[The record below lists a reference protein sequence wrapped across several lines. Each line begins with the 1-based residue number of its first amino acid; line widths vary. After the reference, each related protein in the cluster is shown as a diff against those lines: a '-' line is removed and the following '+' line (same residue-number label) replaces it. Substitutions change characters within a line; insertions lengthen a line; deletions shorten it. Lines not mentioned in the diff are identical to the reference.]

1 MLLHAPNGDKK
12 IYWKGGAKKSSPDVI
27 RGLSIGS
34 VYLAEVNLIH
44 PEMLAELARRTYA
57 AADRYFIAD
66 LNPDSPEAYV
76 YKEFFPRFEKSGNL
90 YWLHWIC
97 KDNPILTPER
107 LHEIEQE
114 CKVSPF
120 IYKRDW
126 LGLRGMPEGTVYFM
140 FDPEKHILDELPE
153 DVTKVKMY
161 FAGDGGVTDAT
172 SIGCYIVCKRNG
184 KYLLYR
190 VGGWY
195 YDRGEK
201 AFSTQAREIAREFI
215 PYMREKYGMREQ
227 GIFIDPA
234 CKSLRLELQKEGL
247 QGVQNADNNSH
258 DIRGTTKGIRCG
270 IEMAQN
276 ALTDGLIHF
285 VEDDKFGTAP
295 VRKEFSLYCF
305 DDKGEPID
313 KYNHFCDEFRY
324 SCSHFLK
331 NFGYWYGTPRART
344 GTL

>member
-1 MLLHAPNGDKK
+1 M
-12 IYWKGGAKKSSPDVI
+12 I

-90 YWLHWIC
+90 YWLHWVC

-140 FDPEKHILDELPE
+140 FDPEKHIVDHLPE
-153 DVTKVKMY
+153 DVEKVKMY

-172 SIGCYIVCKRNG
+172 SSGCYIVCKRNG

-190 VGGWY
+190 IGGWY

-215 PYMREKYGMREQ
+215 PYMREKYGMRER
-227 GIFIDPA
+227 GIYIDPA

-247 QGVQNADNNSH
+247 SGVQNADNNAH
-258 DIRGTTKGIRCG
+258 DVRGTTKGIKCG

-276 ALTDGLIHF
+276 ALTDGLIYF
-285 VEDDKFGTAP
+285 VEDEKYGTAP

-305 DDKGEPID
+305 DDNGEPVD

-331 NFGYWYGTPRART
+331 NYGYWRSKIGTHMERVI
-344 GTL
+344 